1 VRTKNAHYRAV
12 EALSGWNFAR
22 AKRLVLG
29 WEILGFLDEERVLA
43 VVDGGEGS
51 EEEWGG
57 LRGSEEEWGGV
68 RRSDG
73 GVMEEWWRSGCGDD
87 DGEGSDEEW

>member
-1 VRTKNAHYRAV
+1 V

-43 VVDGGEGS
+43 VVDGGEES
-51 EEEWGG
+51 EEE
-57 LRGSEEEWGGV
+57 
-68 RRSDG
+68 
-73 GVMEEWWRSGCGDD
+73 
-87 DGEGSDEEW
+87 